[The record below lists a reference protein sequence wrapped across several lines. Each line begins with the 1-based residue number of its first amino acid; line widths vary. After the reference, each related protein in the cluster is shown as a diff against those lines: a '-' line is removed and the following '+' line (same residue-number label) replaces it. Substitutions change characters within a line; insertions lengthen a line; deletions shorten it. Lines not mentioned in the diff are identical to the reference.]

1 MTARKIWIDGA
12 LVDWDKAQVHLLSHS
27 LQRGSLVFDYMK
39 VNPTPKGPAVFRLK
53 EHLERFLQ
61 SAELIGLPV
70 PLGREAL
77 EAAVLAALR
86 ANVGAKNVKICA
98 YIPSIEVEV
107 VPMDARVAVAVAAY
121 DPEIDI
127 VQKSV
132 GKPHRAPTLRVRI
145 ARERDKPRPKSMPP
159 HAKAAAS
166 YLSPMTAKWRA
177 RKEGF
182 DEVLLL
188 DENENLAEG
197 PTSNVFLV
205 DREGNVLTPSLQYV
219 LSGITRRSI
228 IEIARDAGRQV
239 FETEIAP
246 ARIFEMAEVFL
257 TTTTQGVWP
266 VVEVDGQKIGDGTPG
281 PVSQDLLKRYQ
292 DAVYGRDLCFEHWL
306 TYVDAPK

>member
-1 MTARKIWIDGA
+1 MASRKIWIDGKF
-12 LVDWDKAQVHLLSHS
+12 VDWENATVHLLSHS

-53 EHLERFLQ
+53 EHLERFME

-70 PLGREAL
+70 PLGLSELA
-77 EAAVLAALR
+77 AAVLAALR
-86 ANVGAKNVKICA
+86 ANPGAKNVKICA

-107 VPMDARVAVAVAAY
+107 VPMDARVSVAVAAY

-145 ARERDKPRPKSMPP
+145 AHERDKPRPKSMPP

-205 DREGNVLTPSLQYV
+205 DREGNLWTPSLQYV
-219 LSGITRRSI
+219 LSGVTRRSI
-228 IEIARDAGRQV
+228 IELAQAAGRKV
-239 FETEIAP
+239 FETGIAP
-246 ARIFEMAEVFL
+246 VRVFEMAEVFL

-266 VVEVDGQKIGDGTPG
+266 VVEVDGRKIGDGTPG

-292 DAVYGRDLCFEHWL
+292 DAVYGRDARFEHWL
-306 TYVDAPK
+306 TYVDEAK